1 MSAPFTRRIEIRR
14 ELCPGDL
21 GTIVREHGR
30 QYSREHGVDR
40 RFEAMVAAAVAR
52 AAESGWPGEREAVW
66 IVEQDGEFAGCLALT
81 EESPDL
87 AAIRCVLLDPSLRGR
102 GLGRRLIGEA
112 VETAEELGY
121 ETLGLETFSEL
132 RAAAHLYREHGFEV
146 VWEDR
151 GPRWGRE
158 EIVYQRYELSLPR
171 ARSSSRELGALA
183 SQA

>member
-1 MSAPFTRRIEIRR
+1 MTAPLMQRIEIRR
-14 ELCPGDL
+14 ELHPGEL

-30 QYSREHGVDR
+30 RYSREHGVDR

-52 AAESGWPGEREAVW
+52 AAERGWPGEREGVW
-66 IVEQDGEFAGCLALT
+66 IVEHDGAFAGCLALT

-87 AAIRCVLLDPSLRGR
+87 AAIRWVLLDPSLRGR

-121 ETLGLETFSEL
+121 GTLGLETFSEL
-132 RAAAHLYREHGFEV
+132 RAAAHLYREHGFAV

-171 ARSSSRELGALA
+171 ERSGSRELGALA
-183 SQA
+183 SHA